1 MALADTLATLAP
13 AIGTIAGG
21 PVGGAVGTLVS
32 GLIQGGQADGMRKK
46 YEAYEKTIPMQDP
59 MQVKLLDTIQGR
71 RRALERGTD
80 AFTSNRIGRAGDA
93 LAQTQ
98 ANITRAGGGNVS
110 DLLRSQ
116 RVTDQAVGNAGADA
130 QRSAM
135 GLLGME
141 GNLTG
146 EMANR
151 AYQRQM
157 SRANVM
163 WQEYARR
170 REDSNRTSMAAIG
183 MLPQIGFKGG
193 TPGQTTPRVFD
204 PLAGQSPGMGT
215 YFPGAYDSQSAPN
228 APAVPMTPIPPS
240 GGAPLPYQ
248 PFG

>member
-21 PVGGAVGTLVS
+21 PVGGAVGTLAS
-32 GLIQGGQADGMRKK
+32 GLIQGAQADGMRKK

-116 RVTDQAVGNAGADA
+116 RVADQAIGNAGADA

-141 GNLTG
+141 GNLVG

-157 SRANVM
+157 SRANVL
-163 WQEYARR
+163 WQEYARL
-170 REDSNRTSMAAIG
+170 REDANRTTMAGIG
-183 MLPQIGFKGG
+183 LLPQLGFNGLVG
-193 TPGQTTPRVFD
+193 
-204 PLAGQSPGMGT
+204 
-215 YFPGAYDSQSAPN
+215 
-228 APAVPMTPIPPS
+228 
-240 GGAPLPYQ
+240 GGAPK
-248 PFG
+248 FGGAPKGAQMGAPSALSSYVEPSLGTPVAGLDGAGLASYWQ